1 MIGLLGGTFD
11 PPHNGHVALARAGI
25 GHFGLE
31 RLLVAPTGRTP
42 GKAVASD
49 PEIRLRLAEAAFA
62 DVPRAEVSRID
73 VDRPQPAYSFETVRW
88 VRDRWGEP
96 LFLVGADRFAD
107 FLTWE
112 RPNEVLRV
120 ARLGVATRPGFDPTA
135 LATVLEAVE
144 QPERVE
150 FFEIPA
156 GARVVEQ
163 DPRARRGRRLRST
176 VSSHRPSHGSS
187 TSSACIARAR
197 RYTEAS
203 PRTGT
208 KSL

>member
-1 MIGLLGGTFD
+1 VIGLLGGTFD
-11 PPHNGHVALARAGI
+11 PPHNGHVTLARSGI
-25 GHFGLE
+25 EHFALE

-62 DVPRAEVSRID
+62 DVPGAEVSRID

-88 VRDRWGEP
+88 VHDRWGEP

-120 ARLGVATRPGFDPTA
+120 ARLAVATRPGFDPA
-135 LATVLEAVE
+135 AFADVLEAVE
-144 QPERVE
+144 QPDRVE
-150 FFEIPA
+150 FFEIPPVPVSSSEIRRRVAA
-156 GARVVEQ
+156 GDPIDGLVPPAVEQ
-163 DPRARRGRRLRST
+163 MIEELGLYRGNAA
-176 VSSHRPSHGSS
+176 VH
-187 TSSACIARAR
+187 
-197 RYTEAS
+197 
-203 PRTGT
+203 
-208 KSL
+208 

>member
-1 MIGLLGGTFD
+1 VIGLLGGTFD
-11 PPHNGHVALARAGI
+11 PPHNGHVALARCGI
-25 GHFGLE
+25 EHFGLE

-62 DVPRAEVSRID
+62 DVPGAEVSRID

-88 VRDRWGEP
+88 VHDRWGEP

-120 ARLGVATRPGFDPTA
+120 ARLGVATRPGFDPA
-135 LATVLEAVE
+135 ELERVLEAVE
-144 QPERVE
+144 QPDRVE
-150 FFEIPA
+150 FFEIPPVPVSSSEIR
-156 GARVVEQ
+156 ARVAAGEAIDELVPAAVEQ
-163 DPRARRGRRLRST
+163 LIRELGLYQA
-176 VSSHRPSHGSS
+176 
-187 TSSACIARAR
+187 
-197 RYTEAS
+197 
-203 PRTGT
+203 GT
-208 KSL
+208 AVH

>member
-150 FFEIPA
+150 FFEIPPVPVSSSKIR
-156 GARVVEQ
+156 ARVAAGDSIDGLVPPAVARLIDELGLY
-163 DPRARRGRRLRST
+163 RA
-176 VSSHRPSHGSS
+176 
-187 TSSACIARAR
+187 
-197 RYTEAS
+197 
-203 PRTGT
+203 GT
-208 KSL
+208 AVH

>member
-1 MIGLLGGTFD
+1 VIGLLGGTFD

-25 GHFGLE
+25 DHFGLD

-62 DVPRAEVSRID
+62 DVPGAEVSRID

-88 VRDRWGEP
+88 VCERWGEP

-120 ARLGVATRPGFDPTA
+120 ARLGVATRPGFDPAA
-135 LATVLEAVE
+135 LAPVLDAVE

-150 FFEIPA
+150 FFEIPPVA
-156 GARVVEQ
+156 
-163 DPRARRGRRLRST
+163 
-176 VSSHRPSHGSS
+176 VSSSE
-187 TSSACIARAR
+187 IR
-197 RYTEAS
+197 RRVAAGEPVDGLVPPAVADLIGELGLYRS
-203 PRTGT
+203 GT
-208 KSL
+208 AVH

>member
-1 MIGLLGGTFD
+1 VIGLLGGTFD
-11 PPHNGHVALARAGI
+11 PPHNGHLALARCGI
-25 GHFGLE
+25 EHFGLD

-49 PEIRLRLAEAAFA
+49 PEIRLRLAEAAFV
-62 DVPRAEVSRID
+62 DVPGAEVSRID

-112 RPNEVLRV
+112 RPNEVLRF
-120 ARLGVATRPGFDPTA
+120 ARLGVATRPGFDRTA
-135 LATVLEAVE
+135 LERVLDAVA

-150 FFEIPA
+150 LFEIPPVPVSSSEIRRRVAA
-156 GARVVEQ
+156 GESIEGLVPPAVEQ
-163 DPRARRGRRLRST
+163 LIGALGLYRA
-176 VSSHRPSHGSS
+176 GS
-187 TSSACIARAR
+187 AVH
-197 RYTEAS
+197 
-203 PRTGT
+203 
-208 KSL
+208 

>member
-1 MIGLLGGTFD
+1 VIGLLGGTFD
-11 PPHNGHVALARAGI
+11 PPHNGHVALARCGI
-25 GHFGLE
+25 EHFGLE

-62 DVPRAEVSRID
+62 DVPGAEVSRID
-73 VDRPQPAYSFETVRW
+73 VDRPQPAYSYETVRW
-88 VRDRWGEP
+88 VHDRWGEP

-120 ARLGVATRPGFDPTA
+120 ARLGVATRPGFDPAA
-135 LATVLEAVE
+135 LERVLEAVE

-150 FFEIPA
+150 FFEIPPVPVSSSEIR
-156 GARVVEQ
+156 ARVAAGEPIDGLVPPAVAALIEELGLY
-163 DPRARRGRRLRST
+163 RA
-176 VSSHRPSHGSS
+176 
-187 TSSACIARAR
+187 
-197 RYTEAS
+197 
-203 PRTGT
+203 GT
-208 KSL
+208 AVH

>member
-1 MIGLLGGTFD
+1 VIGLLGGTFD
-11 PPHNGHVALARAGI
+11 PPHNGHLALARCGI
-25 GHFGLE
+25 EHFGLD

-49 PEIRLRLAEAAFA
+49 PEIRLRLAEAAFV
-62 DVPRAEVSRID
+62 DVPGAEVSRID

-112 RPNEVLRV
+112 RPNEVLRF
-120 ARLGVATRPGFDPTA
+120 ARLGVATRPGFDRTA
-135 LATVLEAVE
+135 LERVLDAVA

-150 FFEIPA
+150 LFEIPPVPVSSSEIRRRVAA
-156 GARVVEQ
+156 GEPIEGLVPPAVEQ
-163 DPRARRGRRLRST
+163 LIGALGLYRA
-176 VSSHRPSHGSS
+176 GS
-187 TSSACIARAR
+187 AVH
-197 RYTEAS
+197 
-203 PRTGT
+203 
-208 KSL
+208 

>member
-1 MIGLLGGTFD
+1 LIGLLGGTFD
-11 PPHNGHVALARAGI
+11 PPHDGHMALARAGI
-25 GHFGLE
+25 AHFGLD

-62 DVPRAEVSRID
+62 GVPGVEVSRID

-96 LFLVGADRFAD
+96 IFLVGADRFVD

-120 ARLGVATRPGFDPTA
+120 ARLGVATRPGFDA
-135 LATVLEAVE
+135 AELATVLDAVE

-150 FFEIPA
+150 LFEIPP
-156 GARVVEQ
+156 V
-163 DPRARRGRRLRST
+163 P
-176 VSSHRPSHGSS
+176 VSSSEVRRRVAAGEPIDGLVPP
-187 TSSACIARAR
+187 AVARLIEELGLYRNA
-197 RYTEAS
+197 TAVH
-203 PRTGT
+203 
-208 KSL
+208 

>member
-25 GHFGLE
+25 DHFGLD

-49 PEIRLRLAEAAFA
+49 PEIRLRLAEAAFE

-88 VRDRWGEP
+88 VCDRWGEP
-96 LFLVGADRFAD
+96 VFLVGADRFAD
-107 FLTWE
+107 FLSWE

-135 LATVLEAVE
+135 LAPVLEAVE

-150 FFEIPA
+150 FFEIPP
-156 GARVVEQ
+156 V
-163 DPRARRGRRLRST
+163 P
-176 VSSHRPSHGSS
+176 VSSSEIRERVAAGDPIDGLVP
-187 TSSACIARAR
+187 AAVAALIDVLGLYRA
-197 RYTEAS
+197 
-203 PRTGT
+203 GT
-208 KSL
+208 AVH

>member
-11 PPHNGHVALARAGI
+11 PPHNGHLALARCGI
-25 GHFGLE
+25 EHFGLD

-49 PEIRLRLAEAAFA
+49 PEIRLRLAEAAFV
-62 DVPRAEVSRID
+62 DVPGAEVSRID

-112 RPNEVLRV
+112 RPNEVLRF
-120 ARLGVATRPGFDPTA
+120 ARLGVATRPGFDRTA
-135 LATVLEAVE
+135 LERVLDAVA

-150 FFEIPA
+150 LFEIPPVPVSSSEIRRRVAA
-156 GARVVEQ
+156 GESIEGLVPPAVEQ
-163 DPRARRGRRLRST
+163 LIGALGLYRA
-176 VSSHRPSHGSS
+176 GS
-187 TSSACIARAR
+187 AVH
-197 RYTEAS
+197 
-203 PRTGT
+203 
-208 KSL
+208 

>member
-11 PPHNGHVALARAGI
+11 PPHNGHVELARSGI
-25 GHFGLE
+25 EHFGLE

-62 DVPRAEVSRID
+62 DVAGAEVSRID

-88 VRDRWGEP
+88 VHDRWGEP

-120 ARLGVATRPGFDPTA
+120 ARLAVATRPGFDPAA
-135 LATVLEAVE
+135 LAHVLEEVE
-144 QPERVE
+144 QPDRVE
-150 FFEIPA
+150 FFEIPPIPVSSSEIRRRVAA
-156 GARVVEQ
+156 GEPIDGLVPPAVEQ
-163 DPRARRGRRLRST
+163 LIDELGLYRS
-176 VSSHRPSHGSS
+176 
-187 TSSACIARAR
+187 
-197 RYTEAS
+197 
-203 PRTGT
+203 GT
-208 KSL
+208 AVH

>member
-1 MIGLLGGTFD
+1 LIGLLGGTFD
-11 PPHNGHVALARAGI
+11 PPHNGHVALARGGI
-25 GHFGLE
+25 EHFGLD

-49 PEIRLRLAEAAFA
+49 PEIRLQLAGAAFA
-62 DVPRAEVSRID
+62 DVEGAEVSRID

-120 ARLGVATRPGFDPTA
+120 ARLGVATRPGFDVA
-135 LATVLEAVE
+135 ELAEVLDAVE

-150 FFEIPA
+150 FFEIPPVPVSSSEIRRRVA
-156 GARVVEQ
+156 AREPIDGLVPPAVERLIGELGLYG
-163 DPRARRGRRLRST
+163 DGGTLRST
-176 VSSHRPSHGSS
+176 PKPG
-187 TSSACIARAR
+187 
-197 RYTEAS
+197 TE
-203 PRTGT
+203 
-208 KSL
+208 SL

>member
-1 MIGLLGGTFD
+1 LIGLLGGTFD
-11 PPHNGHVALARAGI
+11 PPHDGHMALARAGI
-25 GHFGLE
+25 AHFGLD

-62 DVPRAEVSRID
+62 GVPGVEVSRID

-96 LFLVGADRFAD
+96 IFLVGADRFVD

-120 ARLGVATRPGFDPTA
+120 ARLGVATRPGFDA
-135 LATVLEAVE
+135 AELATVLDAVE

-150 FFEIPA
+150 LFEIPP
-156 GARVVEQ
+156 V
-163 DPRARRGRRLRST
+163 P
-176 VSSHRPSHGSS
+176 VSSSEVRRRVAAGEPIDGLVPP
-187 TSSACIARAR
+187 AVARLIEELGLYRDA
-197 RYTEAS
+197 AAVH
-203 PRTGT
+203 
-208 KSL
+208 

>member
-1 MIGLLGGTFD
+1 LIGLLGGTFD
-11 PPHNGHVALARAGI
+11 PPHEGHLALARAGI
-25 GHFGLE
+25 EHFGLDK
-31 RLLVAPTGRTP
+31 LLVAPTGRTP

-62 DVPRAEVSRID
+62 GVPGAEVSRID

-96 LFLVGADRFAD
+96 IFLVGADRFVD

-120 ARLGVATRPGFDPTA
+120 ARLGVATRPGFDA
-135 LATVLEAVE
+135 AELATVLDAVE

-150 FFEIPA
+150 LFEIPP
-156 GARVVEQ
+156 V
-163 DPRARRGRRLRST
+163 P
-176 VSSHRPSHGSS
+176 VSSSEVRRRVAAGEPIDGLVPP
-187 TSSACIARAR
+187 AVARLIEELGLYRDA
-197 RYTEAS
+197 AAVH
-203 PRTGT
+203 
-208 KSL
+208 